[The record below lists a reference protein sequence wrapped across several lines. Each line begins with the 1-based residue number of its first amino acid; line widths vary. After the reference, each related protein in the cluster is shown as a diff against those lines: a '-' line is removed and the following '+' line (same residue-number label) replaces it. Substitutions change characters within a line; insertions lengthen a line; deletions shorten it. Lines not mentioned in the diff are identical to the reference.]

1 MIINMPVVKI
11 RDTRDRLE
19 LELTGDTKYYDNKY
33 IAIVEDLDGNAYTFS
48 DVGQEMKIGESTCV
62 LESLDAENNVIA
74 IVLTDANRQEFR
86 KNLRVLR

>member
-33 IAIVEDLDGNAYTFS
+33 IALVEDLDGNAYTFS
-48 DVGQEMKIGESTCV
+48 DVGQEMKIGESTC
-62 LESLDAENNVIA
+62 EQAGIS
-74 IVLTDANRQEFR
+74 QEFESF
-86 KNLRVLR
+86 KIGNCLWD